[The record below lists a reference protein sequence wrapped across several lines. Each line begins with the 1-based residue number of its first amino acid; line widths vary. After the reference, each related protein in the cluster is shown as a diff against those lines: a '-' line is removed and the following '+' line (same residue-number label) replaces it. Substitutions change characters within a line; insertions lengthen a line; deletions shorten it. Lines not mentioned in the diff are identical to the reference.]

1 MNIPETPLKLTRRL
15 YWTET
20 DCTRWQQLALQASG
34 PKATRLS
41 TALEPPGTQKELA
54 ACVISNLGFSLVKP
68 CCRSTFSKQ
77 LFHLLGSEQAH
88 AGLQQMS
95 MTGLHQD
102 HVSFFDHSSHDTRCS
117 GIMLRVLG
125 LTAWRL
131 GLGSGLGT
139 RGVRLHDVNIGALI
153 IRTRFWGPLY
163 YNRHEE
169 PPKELGNYSRP
180 YSNVLGTCPIP

>member
-1 MNIPETPLKLTRRL
+1 MTTGQRKYINITQHRLTWETHKQHDNSIALEPLRHQLNIPETPLKLSRRL

-131 GLGSGLGT
+131 GLSSGQ
-139 RGVRLHDVNIGALI
+139 
-153 IRTRFWGPLY
+153 RFK
-163 YNRHEE
+163 R
-169 PPKELGNYSRP
+169 R
-180 YSNVLGTCPIP
+180 V